1 MAERT
6 ESSAIKPRLTWEGS
20 VATIRAPVELDLLA
34 TPLMRQTVA
43 DVVRRRAATGVILDL
58 SETTFVDSAGMA
70 TMLNAC
76 RRATRAGL
84 GFAIVVPEGHV
95 RETLGRVQLLQT
107 LGAVDTYELACEKT
121 QRRR

>member
-1 MAERT
+1 MPEHREHT
-6 ESSAIKPRLTWEGS
+6 TIRPRLTWEGS
-20 VATIRAPVELDLLA
+20 VARVCAPLEFDLLA
-34 TPLMRQTVA
+34 TPLMRQTID
-43 DVVRRRAATGVILDL
+43 DVVRRAAASAIVLDL

-107 LGAVDTYELACEKT
+107 LGAVDTFELACAKT